1 MAMTDD
7 RQDAV
12 DDQLDGVAGY
22 MQRAKQQALENV
34 EQVAEGVAAD
44 TLSEG
49 KLFEIAQSIG
59 DKRLED
65 LTVEDTTCGYCAVGC
80 RFDLYS
86 DGEEILAARPT
97 AEEDAPVN
105 GISTCVKGKFGYN
118 FVNSDD
124 RLTSPLVRDDTGA
137 FREATWDEAYSRVVD
152 GFETIRDNHGA
163 ESLSLI
169 ASSKATN
176 EENYLMGKFARQVLG
191 TNSVDNCNRLC
202 HSSTVAGLAQ
212 SYGYGAASISTEDL
226 EIADCILL
234 TGSNTTEAHPVL
246 ATRIKQNVRDGADL
260 LVFDPREVQI
270 AEYATQYSRIKPGY
284 DAVWINGVIR
294 YIINNDLYDEAFVEN
309 RVTGY
314 EPKEAPDHEAA
325 DDREERVDKR
335 ETGFEAVKESVQEFT
350 PEVVE
355 EVTGVSPEEIASAAE
370 TIAAADACVFGWTL
384 GLTEHSHGTENVLA
398 MANLA
403 AITGNLG
410 KPGAGVSPFRGQ
422 NNVQGGGGDM
432 GPLPDN
438 FPGYQDIADD
448 DLRAKFEEAWDCEI
462 SPEYGY
468 YTTQMFLAADRG
480 DIRGMYIIGE
490 NAALSEPG
498 VNHAEK
504 VLEEL
509 DFLVVQDLFVNETA
523 QYADVVLPA
532 CSFVEKTGTFTN
544 TDRTVQM
551 VKQVMEP
558 KGDSRPDWEILQ
570 DLANRMGRHW
580 DYESTAE
587 VMDEVNSVTPIYG
600 GMTHERIE
608 AEGGLQWPCWDEDH
622 PGTKRL
628 YEEEFNTDHGRA
640 NLQAVGYS
648 EPAETPDPEYPLSLT
663 TGRVLYQYHTG
674 TMTHRSGGMMRY
686 TPSDFVE
693 VHPETAVES
702 DIESGDPVRI
712 ESRRGE
718 IVVPAQVTDR
728 VGPDTVFVPIHFAES
743 AVNRLTDEEHLDP
756 AAATPEYK
764 VSAVRISPAD
774 GTAEPIETADLEAAG
789 DD

>member
-1 MAMTDD
+1 MAVSDD
-7 RQDAV
+7 E
-12 DDQLDGVAGY
+12 LDGVAGY
-22 MQRAKQQALENV
+22 MQRAKQEALQNV
-34 EQVAEGVAAD
+34 EHVAEGVAAE

-59 DKRLED
+59 DKRLEE
-65 LTVEDTTCGYCAVGC
+65 LNVADTTCGYCAVGC

-105 GISTCVKGKFGYN
+105 GISTCVKGKFGYD
-118 FVNSDD
+118 FINSGD
-124 RLTSPLVRDDTGA
+124 RLTAPLVRDEHGE
-137 FREATWDEAYSRVVD
+137 FRAASWDEALSRVAE
-152 GFETIRDNHGA
+152 GFERIKDDYGSKA
-163 ESLSLI
+163 LSLI

-202 HSSTVAGLAQ
+202 HSSTVAALAKVF
-212 SYGYGAASISTEDL
+212 GYGAASVSIDDL
-226 EIADCILL
+226 EATDCYLL

-260 LVFDPREVQI
+260 LVFDPREIQM
-270 AEYATQYSRIKPGY
+270 AEYADQYTQINPGY
-284 DAVWINGVIR
+284 DAVWINAVTR
-294 YIINNDLYDEAFVEN
+294 HIIEENLYDEAFVEN
-309 RVTGY
+309 RT
-314 EPKEAPDHEAA
+314 
-325 DDREERVDKR
+325 
-335 ETGFEAVKESVQEFT
+335 TGFEAVRESVQEFT
-350 PEVVE
+350 PERVE
-355 EVTGVSPEEIASAAE
+355 EITGVPHEEIVSAAE
-370 TIAAADACVFGWTL
+370 TIAAADTCVFGWTL
-384 GLTEHSHGTENVLA
+384 GLTEHSHGTENVIA

-410 KPGAGVSPFRGQ
+410 RPGTGVSPFRGQ

-448 DLRAKFEEAWDCEI
+448 EIRAKFEDAWSCDI

-480 DIRGMYIIGE
+480 DVRAMYIIGE

-498 VNHAEK
+498 VNHAED
-504 VLEEL
+504 VLADL

-523 QYADVVLPA
+523 KYADVVLPA

-570 DLANRMGRHW
+570 ALANRMGWEW
-580 DYESTAE
+580 DYDDTAE
-587 VMDEVNSVTPIYG
+587 VMEEVNSLTPLYG
-600 GMTHERIE
+600 GISHERIE
-608 AEGGLQWPCWDEDH
+608 EHGGLQWPCWDTDH

-628 YEEEFNTDHGRA
+628 YTEEFNTETGKA
-640 NLQAVGYS
+640 NLEGIGFS
-648 EPAETPDPEYPLSLT
+648 EPAETPDENYPFSLT

-674 TMTHRSGGMMRY
+674 TMTHQEAGIMQY
-686 TPSDFVE
+686 TPSDFIE
-693 VHPETAVES
+693 IHPETAARYN
-702 DIESGDPVRI
+702 IESGDMVTV

-718 IVVPAQVTDR
+718 ITVPAQITDR
-728 VGPDTVFVPIHFAES
+728 VGPDSVFVPIHFAES

-756 AAATPEYK
+756 SAGTPEYK
-764 VSAVRISPAD
+764 VSAVSIRPAE
-774 GTAEPIETADLEAAG
+774 TEPSVAATADAETG

>member
-1 MAMTDD
+1 MS
-7 RQDAV
+7 QDEN
-12 DDQLDGVAGY
+12 LDGVAGY
-22 MQRAKQQALENV
+22 MQNAKEQALQNV
-34 EQVAEGVAAD
+34 EHVAEGVAAE
-44 TLSEG
+44 TLPEG

-65 LTVEDTTCGYCAVGC
+65 LNVADTTCGYCAVGC

-105 GISTCVKGKFGYN
+105 GISTCVKGKFGYD

-124 RLTSPLVRDDTGA
+124 RLTTPLVRDENGE
-137 FREATWDEAYSRVVD
+137 FREATWDEALTRAAAGLGGIKDEY
-152 GFETIRDNHGA
+152 GGEA
-163 ESLSLI
+163 LSVI

-202 HSSTVAGLAQ
+202 HSSTVAGLAKT
-212 SYGYGAASISTEDL
+212 YGYGAASISTDDL

-270 AEYATQYSRIKPGY
+270 AEYATQYSRVQPGY
-284 DAVWINGVIR
+284 DAVWINGIIR
-294 YIINNDLYDEAFVEN
+294 HIVNNDLYDESFVDEW
-309 RVTGY
+309 T
-314 EPKEAPDHEAA
+314 
-325 DDREERVDKR
+325 
-335 ETGFEAVKESVQEFT
+335 TGFEEVSESVQEFT
-350 PEVVE
+350 PDVVE
-355 EVTGVSPEEIASAAE
+355 EVTGVPHEEIVSAAE
-370 TIAAADACVFGWTL
+370 TVADADACVFGWTL
-384 GLTEHSHGTENVLA
+384 GLTEHSHGTENVMA

-403 AITGNLG
+403 AVTGNLG

-448 DLRAKFEEAWDCEI
+448 EIRAKFEDAWDCDI
-462 SPEYGY
+462 SSEYGY
-468 YTTQMFLAADRG
+468 YTTQMFLAAD
-480 DIRGMYIIGE
+480 DDDLRGMYVIGE

-498 VNHAEK
+498 VNHAEQ

-509 DFLVVQDLFVNETA
+509 DFLVVQDLFVTETA
-523 QYADVVLPA
+523 KYADVVLPA

-551 VKQVMEP
+551 VKEVMEP
-558 KGDSRPDWEILQ
+558 KGDSRPDWKILQ
-570 DLANRMGRHW
+570 DLAGRMGREW
-580 DYESTAE
+580 DYENTAE
-587 VMDEVNSVTPIYG
+587 IMEEVSSLTPLYG
-600 GMTHERIE
+600 GVTHERVE
-608 AEGGLQWPCWDEDH
+608 EEGGLQWPCPDEDH
-622 PGTKRL
+622 PGTVRL
-628 YEEEFNTDHGRA
+628 YEDGFNTDDGKAH
-640 NLQAVGYS
+640 LQAVGYS
-648 EPAETPDPEYPLSLT
+648 EPAETPTEEYPFTLT

-674 TMTHRSGGMMRY
+674 TMTHREEGIMQY

-693 VHPETAVES
+693 IHPTTAASHGV
-702 DIESGDPVRI
+702 ESGDMVRI

-728 VGPDTVFVPIHFAES
+728 IGPENVFVPIHFAES

-764 VSAVRISPAD
+764 VSAVRVTPVEGES
-774 GTAEPIETADLEAAG
+774 EPITTADFETGTG

>member
-1 MAMTDD
+1 MRRA
-7 RQDAV
+7 
-12 DDQLDGVAGY
+12 
-22 MQRAKQQALENV
+22 RAKALKNV
-34 EQVAEGVAAD
+34 EQVAEGVAAE
-44 TLSEG
+44 TLPEG
-49 KLFEIAQSIG
+49 KLFEIARSIG
-59 DKRLED
+59 DRRLEE

-86 DGEEILAARPT
+86 DGEEVLAARPT

-105 GISTCVKGKFGYN
+105 GISTCVKGKFGYD

-124 RLTSPLVRDDTGA
+124 RLTSPLVRDGDDE
-137 FREATWDEAYSRVVD
+137 FREATWDEALARVAE
-152 GFETIRDNHGA
+152 GFGSIREAHGGDA
-163 ESLSLI
+163 LSVI

-202 HSSTVAGLAQ
+202 HSSTVAGLARTF
-212 SYGYGAASISTEDL
+212 GYGAASISTEDL
-226 EIADCILL
+226 ELADCILL

-270 AEYATQYSRIKPGY
+270 AEYATQYSRVRPGY
-284 DAVWINGVIR
+284 DAVWINGIIR
-294 YIINNDLYDEAFVEN
+294 HVVENGLYDESFV
-309 RVTGY
+309 
-314 EPKEAPDHEAA
+314 A
-325 DDREERVDKR
+325 ERT
-335 ETGFEAVKESVQEFT
+335 TGFADVAAAVREFT
-350 PEVVE
+350 PERVE
-355 EVTGVSPEEIASAAE
+355 AVTGVPPEEIEAAAE
-370 TIAAADACVFGWTL
+370 TIADADACVFGWTL

-438 FPGYQDIADD
+438 FPGYQDLADD
-448 DLRAKFEEAWDCEI
+448 DVRARFEDAWDCDI

-480 DIRGMYIIGE
+480 DLRGMYVIGE

-498 VNHAEK
+498 VNHAER
-504 VLEEL
+504 VLRDLE
-509 DFLVVQDLFVNETA
+509 FLVVQDLFVTETA
-523 QYADVVLPA
+523 EYADVVLPA

-551 VKQVMEP
+551 VNAVMEP

-570 DLANRMGRHW
+570 DLANRMGRDW

-587 VMDEVNSVTPIYG
+587 VMDEVNSLTPIYG
-600 GMTHERIE
+600 GVTHERVRE
-608 AEGGLQWPCWDEDH
+608 EGGLQWPCPDEDH
-622 PGTKRL
+622 PGTERL
-628 YEEEFNTDHGRA
+628 YEDSFDTEDGRA
-640 NLQAVGYS
+640 TLHGVGYS
-648 EPAETPDPEYPLSLT
+648 EPAETPDEEYPFTLT

-674 TMTHRSGGMMRY
+674 TMTHREEGLMEY
-686 TPSDFVE
+686 APSDFVE
-693 VHPETAVES
+693 VHPETAANHGI
-702 DIESGDPVRI
+702 DPGDMVTVA
-712 ESRRGE
+712 SRRGE

-728 VGPDTVFVPIHFAES
+728 VGTDTVFVPIHFAES

-756 AAATPEYK
+756 DAATPEYK
-764 VSAVRISPAD
+764 VSAVRIGPYEGDS
-774 GTAEPIETADLEAAG
+774 EPIGAG
-789 DD
+789 DVGTGTGDD

>member
-1 MAMTDD
+1 MSEE
-7 RQDAV
+7 
-12 DDQLDGVAGY
+12 LDGVAGY
-22 MQRAKQQALENV
+22 MQEAKQQALENV
-34 EQVAEGVAAD
+34 EHVAEGVAAD

-59 DKRLED
+59 DKRLEE
-65 LTVEDTTCGYCAVGC
+65 LNVADTTCGYCAVGC

-105 GISTCVKGKFGYN
+105 GISTCVKGKFGYD
-118 FVNSDD
+118 FINSDD
-124 RLTSPLVRDDTGA
+124 RLTAPLVRDEQGE
-137 FREATWDEAYSRVVD
+137 FRQATWDEALSRVVEGLSD
-152 GFETIRDNHGA
+152 IKETHGGEA
-163 ESLSLI
+163 LSVI

-176 EENYLMGKFARQVLG
+176 EENYLMGKFAQQVLG

-212 SYGYGAASISTEDL
+212 SYGYGAASISTDDL

-260 LVFDPREVQI
+260 LVFDPREIQI
-270 AEYATQYSRIKPGY
+270 AEYADQYSQVKPGY
-284 DAVWINGVIR
+284 DAVWINGITR
-294 YIINNDLYDEAFVEN
+294 YIINNDLYDEQFV
-309 RVTGY
+309 
-314 EPKEAPDHEAA
+314 A
-325 DDREERVDKR
+325 ER
-335 ETGFEAVKESVQEFT
+335 TNGFEDVRESVQEFT
-350 PEVVE
+350 PERVE
-355 EVTGVSPEEIASAAE
+355 EVTGVPHEEIVSAAE
-370 TIAAADACVFGWTL
+370 TIAAADNCVFGWTL

-403 AITGNLG
+403 AVTGNLG
-410 KPGAGVSPFRGQ
+410 KPGTGVSPFRGQ

-448 DLRAKFEEAWDCEI
+448 EVRAKFEDAWDCEI
-462 SPEYGY
+462 SSEYGY
-468 YTTQMFLAADRG
+468 YTTQMFLAADND

-498 VNHAEK
+498 VNHAED
-504 VLEEL
+504 VLENL

-558 KGDSRPDWEILQ
+558 KGDSRPDWKILQ
-570 DLANRMGRHW
+570 DLANRMGRNW
-580 DYESTAE
+580 DYDDTAE
-587 VMDEVNSVTPIYG
+587 IMEEVNSLTPLYG
-600 GMTHERIE
+600 GITHERVE
-608 AEGGLQWPCWDEDH
+608 KNGGLQWPCWDEDH
-622 PGTKRL
+622 PGTERL
-628 YEEEFNTDHGRA
+628 YAEEFNTESGKA
-640 NLQAVGYS
+640 ELQGVGYS
-648 EPAETPDPEYPLSLT
+648 EPAETPDDDYPYTLT

-674 TMTHRSGGMMRY
+674 TMTHREEGIMKY

-693 VHPETAVES
+693 IHPETAES
-702 DIESGDPVRI
+702 LGVDSGELVTL

-728 VGPDTVFVPIHFAES
+728 VGPENVFVPIHFAES

-756 AAATPEYK
+756 AAATPEFK
-764 VSAVRISPAD
+764 VSAVRLRAAGPE
-774 GTAEPIETADLEAAG
+774 AEPTATSVETTMG

>member
-1 MAMTDD
+1 M
-7 RQDAV
+7 RN
-12 DDQLDGVAGY
+12 
-22 MQRAKQQALENV
+22 AKEQALQNV
-34 EQVAEGVAAD
+34 EHVAEGVAAE
-44 TLSEG
+44 TLPEG

-59 DKRLED
+59 DKRLEE
-65 LTVEDTTCGYCAVGC
+65 LNVADTTCGYCAVGC

-86 DGEEILAARPT
+86 DGEEVLAARPT

-105 GISTCVKGKFGYN
+105 GISTCVKGKFGYD

-124 RLTSPLVRDDTGA
+124 RLTTPLVRDENGEFRTASWSEALDRVAEGLGA
-137 FREATWDEAYSRVVD
+137 IKDDHGGEA
-152 GFETIRDNHGA
+152 
-163 ESLSLI
+163 LSVI

-212 SYGYGAASISTEDL
+212 TYGYGAASISTEDL
-226 EIADCILL
+226 ELADCILL

-260 LVFDPREVQI
+260 LVFDPREIQI
-270 AEYATQYSRIKPGY
+270 AEYATQYSRVQPGY
-284 DAVWINGVIR
+284 DAVWINGITR
-294 YIINNDLYDEAFVEN
+294 YIIDNDLYDESFV
-309 RVTGY
+309 
-314 EPKEAPDHEAA
+314 A
-325 DDREERVDKR
+325 ER
-335 ETGFEAVKESVQEFT
+335 TSGFEDLAESLQEFT
-350 PEVVE
+350 PERVE
-355 EVTGVSPEEIASAAE
+355 EVTGVPHEEIVSAAE
-370 TIAAADACVFGWTL
+370 TIADADRCVFGWTL

-403 AITGNLG
+403 AVTGNLG

-448 DLRAKFEEAWDCEI
+448 EVRAKFEDAWDCEI
-462 SPEYGY
+462 SPDYGH

-480 DIRGMYIIGE
+480 DLRGMYIIGE
-490 NAALSEPG
+490 NSALSEPG
-498 VNHAEK
+498 VNHAEE

-509 DFLVVQDLFVNETA
+509 EFLVVQDLFVTETA
-523 QYADVVLPA
+523 EYADVVLPA

-551 VKQVMEP
+551 VKEVMEP

-570 DLANRMGRHW
+570 ALANRMGWDW
-580 DYESTAE
+580 DYDSTAE
-587 VMDEVNSVTPIYG
+587 IMREVNSLTPLYG
-600 GMTHERIE
+600 GVTHERVE
-608 AEGGLQWPCWDEDH
+608 SEGGLQWPCWDEDH
-622 PGTKRL
+622 PGTERL
-628 YEEEFNTDHGRA
+628 YEEEFNTDDGLAH
-640 NLQAVGYS
+640 LQGVGFS
-648 EPAETPDPEYPLSLT
+648 EPAETPDDEFPFTLT

-674 TMTHRSGGMMRY
+674 TMTHREEGIMQY

-693 VHPETAVES
+693 INPRTAAEYGIET
-702 DIESGDPVRI
+702 GDMVRV
-712 ESRRGE
+712 ESRRGS
-718 IVVPAQVTDR
+718 VTVPAQVTDR
-728 VGPDTVFVPIHFAES
+728 VGPESVFAPIHFAES
-743 AVNRLTDEEHLDP
+743 AINRLTDEEHLDP
-756 AAATPEYK
+756 QAATPEFK
-764 VSAVRISPAD
+764 VSAVRIAPAD
-774 GTAEPIETADLEAAG
+774 ADSGMPTGDTGTSTG

>member
-1 MAMTDD
+1 VSDEELA
-7 RQDAV
+7 
-12 DDQLDGVAGY
+12 GVAGY
-22 MQRAKQQALENV
+22 MQRAKQQAMQNV
-34 EQVAEGVAAD
+34 EHVAEGVAAD

-49 KLFEIAQSIG
+49 KLFEIAQAVG

-65 LTVEDTTCGYCAVGC
+65 LNVADTTCGYCAVGC

-86 DGEEILAARPT
+86 DGEEVLAARP
-97 AEEDAPVN
+97 AEDEDAPVN
-105 GISTCVKGKFGYN
+105 GISTCVKGKFGYD

-124 RLTSPLVRDDTGA
+124 RLTTPLVRDENDE
-137 FREATWDEAYSRVVD
+137 FREASWEEALDRVAE
-152 GFETIRDNHGA
+152 GLGGIRDEHGGEA
-163 ESLSLI
+163 LSVI

-202 HSSTVAGLAQ
+202 HSSTVAGLAAT
-212 SYGYGAASISTEDL
+212 YGYGAASISVEDL
-226 EIADCILL
+226 ELADCILL

-270 AEYATQYSRIKPGY
+270 AEYATQYSRVKPGY
-284 DAVWINGVIR
+284 DAVWINGITR
-294 YIINNDLYDEAFVEN
+294 YIVNNDLHDESFVE
-309 RVTGY
+309 
-314 EPKEAPDHEAA
+314 
-325 DDREERVDKR
+325 ERT
-335 ETGFEAVKESVQEFT
+335 TGFEDVKETVQEFT
-350 PEVVE
+350 PERVE
-355 EVTGVSPEEIASAAE
+355 EVTGVPREEIVSAAE
-370 TIAAADACVFGWTL
+370 TIAAADTCVFGWTL
-384 GLTEHSHGTENVLA
+384 GLTEHSHGTENVMA

-403 AITGNLG
+403 AVTGNLG
-410 KPGAGVSPFRGQ
+410 RPGTGVSPFRGQ

-438 FPGYQDIADD
+438 FPGYQDVADD
-448 DLRAKFEEAWDCEI
+448 EIRAKFEEAWDCDI
-462 SPEYGY
+462 SPEYGH
-468 YTTQMFLAADRG
+468 YTTQMFLAADDDRV
-480 DIRGMYIIGE
+480 RGMYIIGE

-498 VNHAEK
+498 VNHAEEI
-504 VLEEL
+504 LAEL

-558 KGDSRPDWEILQ
+558 KGDSRPDWKILQ
-570 DLANRMGRHW
+570 DLANRMGRDW
-580 DYESTAE
+580 DYDSTAE
-587 VMDEVNSVTPIYG
+587 IMEEVNSLTPLYG
-600 GMTHERIE
+600 GVSHARVD
-608 AEGGLQWPCWDEDH
+608 AEGGLQWPCWDKDH
-622 PGTKRL
+622 PGTERL
-628 YEEEFNTDHGRA
+628 YAEEFNTDDGKA
-640 NLQAVGYS
+640 QLQAVGYS
-648 EPAETPDPEYPLSLT
+648 EPAELPDDEYPFTLT

-674 TMTHRSGGMMRY
+674 TMTHREEGIMQY

-693 VHPETAVES
+693 IHPDTAV
-702 DIESGDPVRI
+702 DYGIESGDMVRV

-718 IVVPAQVTDR
+718 VTVPAQVTDR
-728 VGPDTVFVPIHFAES
+728 VGRDNLFVPIHFAES

-756 AAATPEYK
+756 AAATPEFK
-764 VSAVRISPAD
+764 VSAVRIHPVEGES
-774 GTAEPIETADLEAAG
+774 EPIRRADVEASTG

>member
-1 MAMTDD
+1 VVVSDD
-7 RQDAV
+7 P
-12 DDQLDGVAGY
+12 DDLDGVAGY
-22 MQRAKQQALENV
+22 MQRAKAQALKNV
-34 EQVAEGVAAD
+34 EHVAEGVAAE
-44 TLSEG
+44 TLPEG

-59 DKRLED
+59 DKRLEE

-105 GISTCVKGKFGYN
+105 GISTCVKGKFGYD

-124 RLTSPLVRDDTGA
+124 RLTTPLVRDERGE
-137 FREATWDEAYSRVVD
+137 FREATWDEALDRVAE
-152 GFETIRDNHGA
+152 GFESIRDDHGGEA
-163 ESLSLI
+163 LSLI

-202 HSSTVAGLAQ
+202 HSSTVAGLART
-212 SYGYGAASISTEDL
+212 YGYGAASITTDDL
-226 EIADCILL
+226 ELADCILL

-270 AEYATQYSRIKPGY
+270 AEYATQYTRVDPGY
-284 DAVWINGVIR
+284 DAVWINGITR
-294 YIINNDLYDEAFVEN
+294 YLVENDLYDEAFVE
-309 RVTGY
+309 
-314 EPKEAPDHEAA
+314 
-325 DDREERVDKR
+325 ERT
-335 ETGFEAVKESVQEFT
+335 TGFEDVREAVQEFT
-350 PEVVE
+350 PDVVE
-355 EVTGVSPEEIASAAE
+355 EVTGVPHEEIVAAAE
-370 TIAAADACVFGWTL
+370 TIADADACVFGWTL
-384 GLTEHSHGTENVLA
+384 GLTEHSHGTENVVA

-438 FPGYQDIADD
+438 FPGYQDVADD
-448 DLRAKFEEAWDCEI
+448 EIRAKFEDAWNCDI

-468 YTTQMFLAADRG
+468 YTTQMFLAAD
-480 DIRGMYIIGE
+480 DDDVRGMYIIGE

-498 VNHAEK
+498 VNHAEA
-504 VLEEL
+504 VLERL

-570 DLANRMGRHW
+570 DLANRMGRNW
-580 DYESTAE
+580 DYDSTAAVMEE
-587 VMDEVNSVTPIYG
+587 VSSLTPLYG
-600 GMTHERIE
+600 GVSHERVE
-608 AEGGLQWPCWDEDH
+608 AEGGLQWPCPDADH
-622 PGTKRL
+622 PGTERL
-628 YEEEFNTDHGRA
+628 YTEEFNTEDGKAH
-640 NLQAVGYS
+640 LQGVGYS
-648 EPAETPDPEYPLSLT
+648 EPAELPDETYPFTLT

-674 TMTHRSGGMMRY
+674 TMTHREAGIMQY

-693 VHPETAVES
+693 IHPETAADLGV
-702 DIESGDPVRI
+702 ESGDEVRI

-718 IVVPAQVTDR
+718 VVVPAQVTDR
-728 VGPDTVFVPIHFAES
+728 VGPDNVFVPIHFAES
-743 AVNRLTDEEHLDP
+743 AINRLTDEEHLDP
-756 AAATPEYK
+756 SAATPEYK
-764 VSAVRISPAD
+764 VSAVRLGAVGGNAD
-774 GTAEPIETADLEAAG
+774 ADTAGPTDAAAQG

>member
-1 MAMTDD
+1 
-7 RQDAV
+7 
-12 DDQLDGVAGY
+12 
-22 MQRAKQQALENV
+22 MQQAKQQALENV
-34 EQVAEGVAAD
+34 EHVAEGVAAD

-49 KLFEIAQSIG
+49 KLFEVAQSIG

-65 LTVEDTTCGYCAVGC
+65 LNVADTTCGYCAVGC

-97 AEEDAPVN
+97 EEEDAPVN
-105 GISTCVKGKFGYN
+105 GISTCVKGKFGYD
-118 FVNSDD
+118 FINSDD
-124 RLTSPLVRDDTGA
+124 RLTTPLVRDENGE
-137 FREATWDEAYSRVVD
+137 FREASWDEALTRVAEGLGD
-152 GFETIRDNHGA
+152 IRDQHGGEA
-163 ESLSLI
+163 LSLI

-202 HSSTVAGLAQ
+202 HSSTVAGLAKT
-212 SYGYGAASISTEDL
+212 YGYGAASISTEDL

-260 LVFDPREVQI
+260 LVFDPREIQI
-270 AEYATQYSRIKPGY
+270 AEYADQYSQVAPGY
-284 DAVWINGVIR
+284 DAVWINGITR
-294 YIINNDLYDEAFVEN
+294 YIVNNDLHDEAFVE
-309 RVTGY
+309 
-314 EPKEAPDHEAA
+314 
-325 DDREERVDKR
+325 ERT
-335 ETGFEAVKESVQEFT
+335 TGFEDVKESVQEFT
-350 PEVVE
+350 PERVE
-355 EVTGVSPEEIASAAE
+355 EVTGVPHEEIVSAAE
-370 TIAAADACVFGWTL
+370 TIAEADSCVFGWTL
-384 GLTEHSHGTENVLA
+384 GLTEHSHGTENVMA

-403 AITGNLG
+403 AVTGNLG
-410 KPGAGVSPFRGQ
+410 KPGTGVSPFRGQ

-448 DLRAKFEEAWDCEI
+448 EIRAKFEEAWDCDI
-462 SPEYGY
+462 SGEYGY
-468 YTTQMFLAADRG
+468 YTTQMFLAADDD
-480 DIRGMYIIGE
+480 DIKGMYIIGE

-498 VNHAEK
+498 VNHAED

-509 DFLVVQDLFVNETA
+509 DFLVVQDLFLNETA

-532 CSFVEKTGTFTN
+532 SSFVEKTGTFTN

-570 DLANRMGRHW
+570 DLANRMGRAW
-580 DYESTAE
+580 DYDDTAE
-587 VMDEVNSVTPIYG
+587 IMREVNSLTPLYG
-600 GMTHERIE
+600 GISHERVE
-608 AEGGLQWPCWDEDH
+608 ANGGLQWPCPDEDH
-622 PGTKRL
+622 PGTERL
-628 YEEEFNTDHGRA
+628 YAEEFNTENGKA

-648 EPAETPDPEYPLSLT
+648 EPAETPDDDYPYTLT

-674 TMTHRSGGMMRY
+674 TMTHREEGIMKY

-693 VHPETAVES
+693 IHPETAES
-702 DIESGDPVRI
+702 LGVESGDLVTL

-728 VGPDTVFVPIHFAES
+728 VGPDNVFVPIHFAES

-756 AAATPEYK
+756 AAATPEFK
-764 VSAVRISPAD
+764 VSAVSLRAAGPEAEPTVT
-774 GTAEPIETADLEAAG
+774 TAETTMG

>member
-1 MAMTDD
+1 MSSDGEGEKS
-7 RQDAV
+7 
-12 DDQLDGVAGY
+12 GVAGF
-22 MQRAKQQALENV
+22 MERARAQALQNV
-34 EQVAEGVAAD
+34 EHVAEGVAAE
-44 TLSEG
+44 TLPEG
-49 KLFEIAQSIG
+49 KLFEVASAVG
-59 DKRLED
+59 DKRLSE
-65 LTVEDTTCGYCAVGC
+65 LTVADTTCGYCAVGC

-97 AEEDAPVN
+97 DDENAPVN
-105 GISTCVKGKFGYN
+105 GISTCVKGKFSYG

-124 RLTSPLVRDDTGA
+124 RLTKPLVRAEDGS
-137 FREATWDEAYSRVVD
+137 FRTASWDEALNRVAE
-152 GFETIRDNHGA
+152 GLGAIKEEHGGEA
-163 ESLSLI
+163 LSLI

-212 SYGYGAASISTEDL
+212 TYGYGAASVSTEDI
-226 EIADCILL
+226 EQTDCYLL

-270 AEYATQYSRIKPGY
+270 AEYATQYSRVQPGY
-284 DAVWINGVIR
+284 DAVWINGITR
-294 YIINNDLYDEAFVEN
+294 YIIENDLYDEAFV
-309 RVTGY
+309 
-314 EPKEAPDHEAA
+314 A
-325 DDREERVDKR
+325 ER
-335 ETGFEAVKESVQEFT
+335 TSGFEDVKASVQEFT
-350 PEVVE
+350 PERVE
-355 EVTGVSPEEIASAAE
+355 EVTGVPPEEIASAAE
-370 TIAAADACVFGWTL
+370 TLGAADTCVFGWTL
-384 GLTEHSHGTENVLA
+384 GLTEHSHGTENVIA

-410 KPGAGVSPFRGQ
+410 KPGTGVSPFRGQ

-448 DLRAKFEEAWDCEI
+448 EIRAKFEEAWDCDI
-462 SPEYGY
+462 SPEYGH
-468 YTTQMFLAADRG
+468 YTTQMFLAAHRG
-480 DIRGMYIIGE
+480 DVRGMYIIGE

-498 VNHAEK
+498 VNHAEEI
-504 VLEEL
+504 LRDL
-509 DFLVVQDLFVNETA
+509 DFLVVQDLFHNETA
-523 QYADVVLPA
+523 EYADVVLPA

-551 VKQVMEP
+551 VKQVMPP
-558 KGDSRPDWEILQ
+558 KGDSRSDWEILQ
-570 DLANRMGRHW
+570 DLANRMGRDW
-580 DYESTAE
+580 NYASSAE
-587 VMDEVNSVTPIYG
+587 IMDEVNALTPLYG
-600 GMTHERIE
+600 GVTHERVDS
-608 AEGGLQWPCWDEDH
+608 EGGLQWPCPHEDH

-628 YEEEFNTDHGRA
+628 YEDAFNTDDGLAH
-640 NLQAVGYS
+640 LQGIGFSA
-648 EPAETPDPEYPLSLT
+648 PAETPDDEYPFTLT

-674 TMTHRSGGMMRY
+674 TMTHREEGIMQY

-693 VHPETAVES
+693 IHPDTAAEYG
-702 DIESGDPVRI
+702 IESGDEVRI
-712 ESRRGE
+712 RSRRGE

-728 VGPDTVFVPIHFAES
+728 VGPDTVFAPIHFAES
-743 AVNRLTDEEHLDP
+743 AVNRLTDEDHLDP

-764 VSAVRISPAD
+764 VSAVSIERVD
-774 GTAEPIETADLEAAG
+774 GHHETADEDEREQPRAAG

>member
-1 MAMTDD
+1 VNDD
-7 RQDAV
+7 D
-12 DDQLDGVAGY
+12 LDGVAGY
-22 MQRAKQQALENV
+22 MQQAKQQALQNV
-34 EQVAEGVAAD
+34 EGVAEGVAAE
-44 TLSEG
+44 TLPEG

-59 DKRLED
+59 DKRLEE
-65 LTVEDTTCGYCAVGC
+65 LNVADTTCGYCAVGC

-105 GISTCVKGKFGYN
+105 GISTCVKGKFGYD
-118 FVNSDD
+118 FINSDD
-124 RLTSPLVRDDTGA
+124 RLTKPLVRDDRGE
-137 FREATWDEAYSRVVD
+137 FREATWDEALDRVAE
-152 GFETIRDNHGA
+152 GLGGIREEHGGEA
-163 ESLSLI
+163 LSLI

-212 SYGYGAASISTEDL
+212 TYGYGAASVSIEDL
-226 EIADCILL
+226 ETTDCYLI

-246 ATRIKQNVRDGADL
+246 GTRIKQNVRDGADL

-270 AEYATQYSRIKPGY
+270 AEYADQYSRINPGY
-284 DAVWINGVIR
+284 DAVWINAITRHIV
-294 YIINNDLYDEAFVEN
+294 NNDLHDEAFV
-309 RVTGY
+309 
-314 EPKEAPDHEAA
+314 A
-325 DDREERVDKR
+325 DRT
-335 ETGFEAVKESVQEFT
+335 TGFEEVVESVQEFT
-350 PEVVE
+350 PDRVE
-355 EVTGVSPEEIASAAE
+355 EITGVPHEEIVSAAE
-370 TIAAADACVFGWTL
+370 TIAAADTCVFGWTL
-384 GLTEHSHGTENVLA
+384 GLTEHSHGTENVIA

-403 AITGNLG
+403 AVTGNLG
-410 KPGAGVSPFRGQ
+410 KPGTGVSPFRGQ

-448 DLRAKFEEAWDCEI
+448 EIRAKFEDAWDCEI

-468 YTTQMFLAADRG
+468 YTTQMFLAAD
-480 DIRGMYIIGE
+480 DDDVRGMYIIGE

-498 VNHAEK
+498 VNHAEDI
-504 VLEEL
+504 LEEL

-523 QYADVVLPA
+523 RYADVVLPA

-558 KGDSRPDWEILQ
+558 KGDSRPDWKILQ
-570 DLANRMGRHW
+570 DLANRMGRDW
-580 DYESTAE
+580 DYDDTAQI
-587 VMDEVNSVTPIYG
+587 MREVNSLTPLYG
-600 GMTHERIE
+600 GVSHERIE
-608 AEGGLQWPCWDEDH
+608 EHGGLQWPCWDEDH

-628 YEEEFNTDHGRA
+628 YEEEFNTENGKA
-640 NLQAVGYS
+640 NLQGIGYS
-648 EPAETPDPEYPLSLT
+648 EPAETPDDEYPFSLT

-674 TMTHRSGGMMRY
+674 TMTHREEGIMQY

-693 VHPETAVES
+693 IHPETAAEYG
-702 DIESGDPVRI
+702 IESGDVVTV

-718 IVVPAQVTDR
+718 IEVPAQVTDR
-728 VGPDTVFVPIHFAES
+728 VGRDNLFIPIHFAES

-756 AAATPEYK
+756 AAATPEFK
-764 VSAVRISPAD
+764 VSAVRIRPAD
-774 GTAEPIETADLEAAG
+774 GGREQAGATDAETSAG

>member
-1 MAMTDD
+1 MSDD
-7 RQDAV
+7 
-12 DDQLDGVAGY
+12 LDGVAGY
-22 MQRAKQQALENV
+22 MQRAKQQALKNV
-34 EQVAEGVAAD
+34 EHVAEGVAAE
-44 TLSEG
+44 TLPEG

-59 DKRLED
+59 DKRLEE
-65 LTVEDTTCGYCAVGC
+65 LNVEDTTCGYCAVGC

-105 GISTCVKGKFGYN
+105 GISTCVKGKFSYD

-124 RLTSPLVRDDTGA
+124 RLTSPLVRDENGA
-137 FREATWDEAYSRVVD
+137 FREATWDEALSRVAEGLGAIKD
-152 GFETIRDNHGA
+152 EHGGEA
-163 ESLSLI
+163 LSVI

-176 EENYLMGKFARQVLG
+176 EDNYLMGKFARQVLG

-202 HSSTVAGLAQ
+202 HSSTVAGLART
-212 SYGYGAASISTEDL
+212 YGYGAASITTEDL
-226 EIADCILL
+226 ELADCILL

-270 AEYATQYSRIKPGY
+270 AEYATQYSRVKPGY
-284 DAVWINGVIR
+284 DAVWINGITR
-294 YIINNDLYDEAFVEN
+294 YIVNNDLHDESFV
-309 RVTGY
+309 
-314 EPKEAPDHEAA
+314 A
-325 DDREERVDKR
+325 ERT
-335 ETGFEAVKESVQEFT
+335 TGFEDVKEAVQEFT
-350 PEVVE
+350 PERVE
-355 EVTGVSPEEIASAAE
+355 EVTGVPPEEIAAAAE
-370 TIAAADACVFGWTL
+370 TVAAADACVFGWTL
-384 GLTEHSHGTENVLA
+384 GLTEHSHGTENVMA

-448 DLRAKFEEAWDCEI
+448 EIRAKFEDAWDCDI

-468 YTTQMFLAADRG
+468 YTTQMFLAAD
-480 DIRGMYIIGE
+480 DDDVRGMYIIGE

-498 VNHAEK
+498 VNHAED
-504 VLEEL
+504 VLRDLE
-509 DFLVVQDLFVNETA
+509 FLVVQDLFVNETA

-558 KGDSRPDWEILQ
+558 KGDSRPDWKILQ
-570 DLANRMGRHW
+570 DLANRMGREW
-580 DYESTAE
+580 DYDSSAE
-587 VMDEVNSVTPIYG
+587 IMEEVSSLTPLYG
-600 GMTHERIE
+600 GVSHDRVDG
-608 AEGGLQWPCWDEDH
+608 EGGLQWPCWDEDH
-622 PGTKRL
+622 PGTERL
-628 YEEEFNTDHGRA
+628 YTEAFNTENGKAD
-640 NLQAVGYS
+640 LQAVGYS
-648 EPAETPDPEYPLSLT
+648 EPAEIPDERYPFTLT

-674 TMTHRSGGMMRY
+674 TMTNREAGIRQYS
-686 TPSDFVE
+686 PNNFVE
-693 VHPETAVES
+693 IHPETAAELGVES
-702 DIESGDPVRI
+702 GELVTI
-712 ESRRGE
+712 ESRNGE
-718 IVVPAQVTDR
+718 IAVPAQVTDR
-728 VGPDTVFVPIHFAES
+728 VGPENLFVPIHFADS

-756 AAATPEYK
+756 AAATPEFK
-764 VSAVRISPAD
+764 VSAVRVRPYEGKAETMASFDGEVAGGAD
-774 GTAEPIETADLEAAG
+774 
-789 DD
+789 

>member
-1 MAMTDD
+1 MSDE
-7 RQDAV
+7 
-12 DDQLDGVAGY
+12 LDGVAGY
-22 MQRAKQQALENV
+22 MQEAKQQALENV
-34 EQVAEGVAAD
+34 EHVAEGVAAD

-59 DKRLED
+59 DKRLEE
-65 LTVEDTTCGYCAVGC
+65 LNVADTTCGYCAVGC

-105 GISTCVKGKFGYN
+105 GISTCVKGKFGYD
-118 FVNSDD
+118 FINSND
-124 RLTSPLVRDDTGA
+124 RLTAPLVRDEHGE
-137 FREATWDEAYSRVVD
+137 FREATWDEALTRVAE
-152 GFETIRDNHGA
+152 GLGGIKETHGGEA
-163 ESLSLI
+163 LSVI

-212 SYGYGAASISTEDL
+212 TYGYGAASISTDDL

-260 LVFDPREVQI
+260 LVFDPREIQI
-270 AEYATQYSRIKPGY
+270 AEYADQYTQVNPGY
-284 DAVWINGVIR
+284 DAVWINGITR
-294 YIINNDLYDEAFVEN
+294 YILNNDLQDDQFVEARTN
-309 RVTGY
+309 GIEDVR
-314 EPKEAPDHEAA
+314 
-325 DDREERVDKR
+325 
-335 ETGFEAVKESVQEFT
+335 ESVQEFT
-350 PEVVE
+350 PERVE
-355 EVTGVSPEEIASAAE
+355 EVTGVPPEEIASAAE
-370 TIAAADACVFGWTL
+370 TIADADACVFGWTL

-403 AITGNLG
+403 AVTGNLG
-410 KPGAGVSPFRGQ
+410 KPGTGVSPFRGQ

-438 FPGYQDIADD
+438 FPGYQDVADD
-448 DLRAKFEEAWDCEI
+448 EIRAKFEDAWDCEI
-462 SPEYGY
+462 SGEYGY
-468 YTTQMFLAADRG
+468 YTTQMFLAADDD
-480 DIRGMYIIGE
+480 DIKGMYIIGE
-490 NAALSEPG
+490 NSALSEPG
-498 VNHAEK
+498 VNHAED
-504 VLEEL
+504 VLADL

-551 VKQVMEP
+551 VNKVMEP
-558 KGDSRPDWEILQ
+558 KGDSRPDWKILQ
-570 DLANRMGRHW
+570 DLANRMGRNW
-580 DYESTAE
+580 DYDDTAE
-587 VMDEVNSVTPIYG
+587 IMEEVNSLTPLYG
-600 GMTHERIE
+600 GISHERVE
-608 AEGGLQWPCWDEDH
+608 ANGGLQWPCWDKDH
-622 PGTKRL
+622 PGTTRL
-628 YEEEFNTDHGRA
+628 YAEEFNTESGKA
-640 NLQAVGYS
+640 ELQGVGYS
-648 EPAETPDPEYPLSLT
+648 EPAETPDDDYPFTLT

-674 TMTHRSGGMMRY
+674 TMTHREEGIMQY

-693 VHPETAVES
+693 IHPDTADSLGV
-702 DIESGDPVRI
+702 ESGDLVTL

-728 VGPDTVFVPIHFAES
+728 VGPDNVFVPIHFAES

-756 AAATPEYK
+756 AAATPEFK
-764 VSAVRISPAD
+764 FSAVRLRAAGPE
-774 GTAEPIETADLEAAG
+774 AEPTATAAETTMG

>member
-1 MAMTDD
+1 MSDEELA
-7 RQDAV
+7 
-12 DDQLDGVAGY
+12 GVAGY
-22 MQRAKQQALENV
+22 MQRAKEQAMQNV
-34 EQVAEGVAAD
+34 EHVAEGVAAD

-49 KLFEIAQSIG
+49 KLFEIAQAVG

-65 LTVEDTTCGYCAVGC
+65 LNVADTTCGYCAVGC

-97 AEEDAPVN
+97 EDEDAPVN
-105 GISTCVKGKFGYN
+105 GISTCVKGKFGYD

-124 RLTSPLVRDDTGA
+124 RLTTPLVRDENDE
-137 FREATWDEAYSRVVD
+137 FREASWEEALDRVAE
-152 GFETIRDNHGA
+152 GLGGIRDEHGGDA
-163 ESLSLI
+163 LSVI

-176 EENYLMGKFARQVLG
+176 EENYLMGKFARQVLE

-202 HSSTVAGLAQ
+202 HSSTVAGLAAT
-212 SYGYGAASISTEDL
+212 YGYGAASISVEDL
-226 EIADCILL
+226 ELADCILL

-270 AEYATQYSRIKPGY
+270 AEYATQYSRVKPGY
-284 DAVWINGVIR
+284 DAVWINGITR
-294 YIINNDLYDEAFVEN
+294 YIVNNDLHDEAFVE
-309 RVTGY
+309 
-314 EPKEAPDHEAA
+314 
-325 DDREERVDKR
+325 ERT
-335 ETGFEAVKESVQEFT
+335 TGFEDVKEAVQEFT
-350 PEVVE
+350 PERVE
-355 EVTGVSPEEIASAAE
+355 EVTGVPREEIVSAAE
-370 TIAAADACVFGWTL
+370 TIAEADTCVFGWTL
-384 GLTEHSHGTENVLA
+384 GLTEHSHGTENVMA

-403 AITGNLG
+403 AVTGNLG
-410 KPGAGVSPFRGQ
+410 KPGTGVSPFRGQ

-448 DLRAKFEEAWDCEI
+448 EIRAKFEEAWDCDI
-462 SPEYGY
+462 SPEYGH
-468 YTTQMFLAADRG
+468 YTTQMFLAADDERV
-480 DIRGMYIIGE
+480 RGMYIIGE

-498 VNHAEK
+498 VNHAEEI
-504 VLEEL
+504 LADL

-558 KGDSRPDWEILQ
+558 KGDSRPDWKILQ
-570 DLANRMGRHW
+570 DLANRMGRDW
-580 DYESTAE
+580 DYGSTAE
-587 VMDEVNSVTPIYG
+587 IMEEVNSLTPLYG
-600 GMTHERIE
+600 GVSHARVE
-608 AEGGLQWPCWDEDH
+608 AEGGLQWPCWDKDH
-622 PGTKRL
+622 PGTERL
-628 YEEEFNTDHGRA
+628 YTEEFNTDDGKA
-640 NLQAVGYS
+640 QMQAIGYS
-648 EPAETPDPEYPLSLT
+648 EPAELPDDEYPFTLT

-674 TMTHRSGGMMRY
+674 TMTHREEGIMQY

-693 VHPETAVES
+693 IHPDTAV
-702 DIESGDPVRI
+702 DYGIESGDMVRV

-718 IVVPAQVTDR
+718 VTVPAQVTDR
-728 VGPDTVFVPIHFAES
+728 VGRDNLFVPIHFAES

-756 AAATPEYK
+756 AAATPEFK
-764 VSAVRISPAD
+764 VSAVRIRPVE
-774 GTAEPIETADLEAAG
+774 GEAEPVRRADVEASTG